1 MCIRDRLGKMGKDF
15 HAAFSNMNKAV
26 RPGVGQSAVV
36 QPGIAQSGITQPGVA
51 HPGVVQPVGETDKKK
66 VTQVEKRK
74 SMHGVQTYLSDE
86 EYEQLMLTKVRTKK
100 KYEDI
105 LREALV
111 QYMNNL

>member
-1 MCIRDRLGKMGKDF
+1 MGKDF

-26 RPGVGQSAVV
+26 RPGVGQSAVG
-36 QPGIAQSGITQPGVA
+36 QPGITQSGVAQPGITQS
-51 HPGVVQPVGETDKKK
+51 GVVQPVGETDKKK
-66 VTQVEKRK
+66 VTQAEKRK

-86 EYEQLMLTKVRTKK
+86 EYEQLMLAKVRTKK

>member
-1 MCIRDRLGKMGKDF
+1 MGKDF

-36 QPGIAQSGITQPGVA
+36 QPGITQSGVAQPGVA
-51 HPGVVQPVGETDKKK
+51 QPGVVQPVGEADKKK

>member
-1 MCIRDRLGKMGKDF
+1 MGKDF

-26 RPGVGQSAVV
+26 RPGVGQSAV
-36 QPGIAQSGITQPGVA
+36 GQSGITQ
-51 HPGVVQPVGETDKKK
+51 PGVVQPVGETDKKK
-66 VTQVEKRK
+66 ITQVEKRK
-74 SMHGVQTYLSDE
+74 TMHGVQTYLSDE

>member
-1 MCIRDRLGKMGKDF
+1 
-15 HAAFSNMNKAV
+15 MNKAV
-26 RPGVGQSAVV
+26 RPGVGQSAVG
-36 QPGIAQSGITQPGVA
+36 QPGVTQSGITQPGVA
-51 HPGVVQPVGETDKKK
+51 QPGVVQPVGEKDIKK
-66 VTQVEKRK
+66 VTQAEKRK

-86 EYEQLMLTKVRTKK
+86 EYEQLMLAKVRTKK

>member
-1 MCIRDRLGKMGKDF
+1 MGKDF

-36 QPGIAQSGITQPGVA
+36 QPGITQSGVAQPGVA
-51 HPGVVQPVGETDKKK
+51 QPGVVQPVGEADNKKI
-66 VTQVEKRK
+66 TQVEKRK
-74 SMHGVQTYLSDE
+74 TMHGVQTYLSDE

>member
-1 MCIRDRLGKMGKDF
+1 MGKDF

-26 RPGVGQSAVV
+26 RPGVGQSAVG
-36 QPGIAQSGITQPGVA
+36 QPGVTQSGITQPGVVQ
-51 HPGVVQPVGETDKKK
+51 PGVVQPVGETDKKK
-66 VTQVEKRK
+66 VTQAEKRK

-86 EYEQLMLTKVRTKK
+86 EYEQLMLAKVRTKK

>member
-1 MCIRDRLGKMGKDF
+1 MGKDF

-26 RPGVGQSAVV
+26 RPGVGQSAV
-36 QPGIAQSGITQPGVA
+36 G
-51 HPGVVQPVGETDKKK
+51 QPVGETDKKK

-74 SMHGVQTYLSDE
+74 TMHGVQTYLSDE

>member
-1 MCIRDRLGKMGKDF
+1 MGKDF

-26 RPGVGQSAVV
+26 RPGVGQSAVG
-36 QPGIAQSGITQPGVA
+36 QPGITQSGITQPGVA
-51 HPGVVQPVGETDKKK
+51 QPGVVQPVVEKDIKK
-66 VTQVEKRK
+66 VTQAEKRK

-86 EYEQLMLTKVRTKK
+86 EYEQLMLTKARTKK

>member
-1 MCIRDRLGKMGKDF
+1 MRKDF

-26 RPGVGQSAVV
+26 RPGVGQSA
-36 QPGIAQSGITQPGVA
+36 
-51 HPGVVQPVGETDKKK
+51 VVQPVGETDKKK

>member
-1 MCIRDRLGKMGKDF
+1 MGKDF

-26 RPGVGQSAVV
+26 RPGVGQSAVG
-36 QPGIAQSGITQPGVA
+36 QAGITQ
-51 HPGVVQPVGETDKKK
+51 PGVVQPVGETDKKK
-66 VTQVEKRK
+66 VTQAEKRK

>member
-1 MCIRDRLGKMGKDF
+1 MGKDF

-36 QPGIAQSGITQPGVA
+36 QPGIAKSGITQPGVA

>member
-1 MCIRDRLGKMGKDF
+1 MGKDF

-26 RPGVGQSAVV
+26 RPGVGQSAV
-36 QPGIAQSGITQPGVA
+36 GQSGITQPGVA
-51 HPGVVQPVGETDKKK
+51 RPGITQPGVVQPVGETDNKKI
-66 VTQVEKRK
+66 TQVEKRK

>member
-1 MCIRDRLGKMGKDF
+1 MGKDF

-26 RPGVGQSAVV
+26 RPGVGQSAV
-36 QPGIAQSGITQPGVA
+36 GQSGITQPGVA
-51 HPGVVQPVGETDKKK
+51 RPGITQPNVVQPVGETDKKK
-66 VTQVEKRK
+66 ITQVEKRK
-74 SMHGVQTYLSDE
+74 TMHGVQTYLSDE

>member
-1 MCIRDRLGKMGKDF
+1 MGKDF

-26 RPGVGQSAVV
+26 RPGVGQSAVG
-36 QPGIAQSGITQPGVA
+36 QPGVTQSGITLSGVA
-51 HPGVVQPVGETDKKK
+51 QPGVVQPVGEKDIKK
-66 VTQVEKRK
+66 VTQAEKRK

-86 EYEQLMLTKVRTKK
+86 EYEQLMLAKVRTKK

>member
-1 MCIRDRLGKMGKDF
+1 MGKDF

-36 QPGIAQSGITQPGVA
+36 QPGVAQPGVVQPGITQ
-51 HPGVVQPVGETDKKK
+51 PGVVQPVGETDKKK

-86 EYEQLMLTKVRTKK
+86 EYELLMLTKIKTKK
-100 KYEDI
+100 KCEDI

-111 QYMNNL
+111 QYMNVYK

>member
-1 MCIRDRLGKMGKDF
+1 MGKDF

-36 QPGIAQSGITQPGVA
+36 HPGVAQPGVVQPGITQ
-51 HPGVVQPVGETDKKK
+51 PGVVQPVGETDKKK

-86 EYEQLMLTKVRTKK
+86 EYELLMLTKIKTKK
-100 KYEDI
+100 KCEDI

-111 QYMNNL
+111 QYMNVYK

>member
-1 MCIRDRLGKMGKDF
+1 MGKDF

-36 QPGIAQSGITQPGVA
+36 QPGITQPGVARPGITQPGV
-51 HPGVVQPVGETDKKK
+51 VQSVGETDNKKI
-66 VTQVEKRK
+66 TQVEKRK

>member
-1 MCIRDRLGKMGKDF
+1 MGKDF

-36 QPGIAQSGITQPGVA
+36 QP
-51 HPGVVQPVGETDKKK
+51 VVETDKKK
-66 VTQVEKRK
+66 VTQAEKRK

>member
-1 MCIRDRLGKMGKDF
+1 MGKDF

-26 RPGVGQSAVV
+26 RPGVGQSAVG
-36 QPGIAQSGITQPGVA
+36 QPGITQSGITQSGVA
-51 HPGVVQPVGETDKKK
+51 QPGVVQPVGEADKKK
-66 VTQVEKRK
+66 VTQAEKRK

-86 EYEQLMLTKVRTKK
+86 EYEQLMLAKVRTKK

>member
-1 MCIRDRLGKMGKDF
+1 MGKDF

-36 QPGIAQSGITQPGVA
+36 QPGITQPN
-51 HPGVVQPVGETDKKK
+51 VVQPVGETDKKK
-66 VTQVEKRK
+66 ITQVEKRK
-74 SMHGVQTYLSDE
+74 TMHGVQTYLSDE

>member
-1 MCIRDRLGKMGKDF
+1 MGKDF

-26 RPGVGQSAVV
+26 RPGVGQSAVG
-36 QPGIAQSGITQPGVA
+36 QAGITQAGVA
-51 HPGVVQPVGETDKKK
+51 RPGITQPGVVQPVGETDKKK
-66 VTQVEKRK
+66 VTQAEKRK

>member
-1 MCIRDRLGKMGKDF
+1 MGKDF

-26 RPGVGQSAVV
+26 RPGVGQSAVG

>member
-1 MCIRDRLGKMGKDF
+1 MGKDF

-26 RPGVGQSAVV
+26 RPGVGQSAIV
-36 QPGIAQSGITQPGVA
+36 QPGITQPGVA
-51 HPGVVQPVGETDKKK
+51 QPGVAQPGVVQPVGEKNIKK
-66 VTQVEKRK
+66 VTQAEKRK

-86 EYEQLMLTKVRTKK
+86 EYEQLMLTKARTKK

>member
-1 MCIRDRLGKMGKDF
+1 MGKDF

-26 RPGVGQSAVV
+26 RPGVGQSAVG
-36 QPGIAQSGITQPGVA
+36 QPGITQSGVAQPGVA
-51 HPGVVQPVGETDKKK
+51 QPGVVQPVGETDKKK

-86 EYEQLMLTKVRTKK
+86 EYEQLMLTKARTKK

>member
-1 MCIRDRLGKMGKDF
+1 MGKDF

-26 RPGVGQSAVV
+26 RPGVGQSAVG
-36 QPGIAQSGITQPGVA
+36 QPGITQPGVA
-51 HPGVVQPVGETDKKK
+51 RPGITQPGVAQPVGEADKKK

-86 EYEQLMLTKVRTKK
+86 EYEQLMLTKIRTKK

>member
-1 MCIRDRLGKMGKDF
+1 MGKDF

-26 RPGVGQSAVV
+26 RPGVGQSAVG
-36 QPGIAQSGITQPGVA
+36 QPGVTLSGITQPGVA
-51 HPGVVQPVGETDKKK
+51 QPGVVQPVGEKDIKK
-66 VTQVEKRK
+66 VTQAEKRK

-86 EYEQLMLTKVRTKK
+86 EYEQLMLTKARTKK

>member
-1 MCIRDRLGKMGKDF
+1 
-15 HAAFSNMNKAV
+15 
-26 RPGVGQSAVV
+26 
-36 QPGIAQSGITQPGVA
+36 
-51 HPGVVQPVGETDKKK
+51 
-66 VTQVEKRK
+66 
-74 SMHGVQTYLSDE
+74 MHGVQTYLSDE

>member
-1 MCIRDRLGKMGKDF
+1 MGKDF

-36 QPGIAQSGITQPGVA
+36 QPGITLPGVVQPGVA
-51 HPGVVQPVGETDKKK
+51 QPGVVQPVGEKDIKK
-66 VTQVEKRK
+66 VTQAEKRK

-86 EYEQLMLTKVRTKK
+86 EYEQLMLTKARTKK

>member
-1 MCIRDRLGKMGKDF
+1 MGKDF

-26 RPGVGQSAVV
+26 RPGVGQSAVG
-36 QPGIAQSGITQPGVA
+36 QAGITQAGVVQ
-51 HPGVVQPVGETDKKK
+51 PNIVQPVGETDNKKI
-66 VTQVEKRK
+66 TQVEKRK
-74 SMHGVQTYLSDE
+74 TMHGVQTYLSDE

>member
-1 MCIRDRLGKMGKDF
+1 MGKDF

-26 RPGVGQSAVV
+26 RPGVGQSAVG
-36 QPGIAQSGITQPGVA
+36 QPGVAQSGITQPGVA

>member
-1 MCIRDRLGKMGKDF
+1 MGKDF

-36 QPGIAQSGITQPGVA
+36 QPGVAQPGVVQPGITQ
-51 HPGVVQPVGETDKKK
+51 PGVVQPVGETDNKKI
-66 VTQVEKRK
+66 TQVEKRK
-74 SMHGVQTYLSDE
+74 TMHGVQTYLSDE

>member
-1 MCIRDRLGKMGKDF
+1 MGKDF

-26 RPGVGQSAVV
+26 RPGVGQSAV
-36 QPGIAQSGITQPGVA
+36 GQSGITQPGVA
-51 HPGVVQPVGETDKKK
+51 RPGITQPNVVQPVGETDKKK

>member
-1 MCIRDRLGKMGKDF
+1 MGKDF

-26 RPGVGQSAVV
+26 RPGVGQSAVG
-36 QPGIAQSGITQPGVA
+36 QPGITQSGVAQPCITQS
-51 HPGVVQPVGETDKKK
+51 GVVQPVGETDKKK
-66 VTQVEKRK
+66 VTQAEKRK

-86 EYEQLMLTKVRTKK
+86 EYEQLMLAKVRTKK

>member
-1 MCIRDRLGKMGKDF
+1 MGKDF

-26 RPGVGQSAVV
+26 RPGVGQSAVG
-36 QPGIAQSGITQPGVA
+36 QAGITQADVARPGITQ
-51 HPGVVQPVGETDKKK
+51 PGVVQPVGETDKKK

>member
-1 MCIRDRLGKMGKDF
+1 MGKDF

-26 RPGVGQSAVV
+26 RPGVGQSAVG
-36 QPGIAQSGITQPGVA
+36 QPGVTQSGITQSGVA
-51 HPGVVQPVGETDKKK
+51 QPGVVQPVGEKDIKK
-66 VTQVEKRK
+66 VTQAEKRK

>member
-1 MCIRDRLGKMGKDF
+1 MGKDF

-86 EYEQLMLTKVRTKK
+86 EYEQLMLTKARTKK